1 MAQNWY
7 PIIDVDLCSNCN
19 TCFDFCQN
27 GVFEQGDEHPLVVN
41 PDGCVEFC
49 RGCGKICPE
58 EAITFFGDT
67 N

>member
-7 PIIDVDLCSNCN
+7 PIIDADLCVNSN
-19 TCFDFCQN
+19 TCVDFCQN
-27 GVFEQGDEHPLVVN
+27 GVFEEGDDFPLVVN
-41 PDGCVEFC
+41 PVNCVEFC